1 MKIQIR
7 FLLVAA
13 AVALG
18 AGGLSVAVL
27 ITATAITTAQANAQW
42 GDQLHEL
49 RLLENYVDFNY
60 GGDYPVQTLDAEA
73 AVLGGI
79 SKETVA
85 LAAEMVAYQNGFI
98 SHAFHDGKASAPD
111 YPKPMPSD
119 YEKLDAFFQKATKN
133 AKVRNGVLENPVS
146 RFQFGPFNFGPF
158 NRVALAVRPRNNPNH
173 PCGDWGNPLPHYS
186 PVRLT
191 INDPRR
197 GSDYFI
203 AEGFHLT
210 ASYATDDDGRDYTY
224 DRSYIGHDGA
234 RCASPLFRDH
244 GLVASGNAYSYAVQ
258 AGEPNPETLRL
269 SILAILP
276 YWYWPTYVRWWHIN
290 DHTFPDPPTQPY

>member
-1 MKIQIR
+1 MKTQIR
-7 FLLVAA
+7 FLSVAVAA
-13 AVALG
+13 VLG
-18 AGGLSVAVL
+18 AVSLSVAVL

-42 GDQLHEL
+42 DDQIHEL
-49 RLLENYVDFNY
+49 HLLENYVAFNY
-60 GGDYPVQTLDAEA
+60 GGDYPVQSLDAEA
-73 AVLGGI
+73 AVKGGI

-98 SHAFHDGKASAPD
+98 GHAFHDGKDSAPD

-119 YEKLDAFFQKATKN
+119 YEKLDDFFQKATKN
-133 AKVRNGVLENPVS
+133 AKVRNGILENPVS
-146 RFQFGPFNFGPF
+146 RFQFGLF

-186 PVRLT
+186 PARLT

-210 ASYATDDDGRDYTY
+210 ANYATDAGGRDYTY
-224 DRSYIGHDGA
+224 DRSYIGHDGT

-244 GLVASGNAYSYAVQ
+244 GLVASGNAYSYTVQ
-258 AGEPNPETLRL
+258 AGEPNSEIFRPSVIALY
-269 SILAILP
+269 P
-276 YWYWPTYVRWWHIN
+276 YWYWGCYARWWHQN